1 MSEGIDFNEGLYA
14 EAENLMGFNVKALQ
28 AMALLAYENRKDK
41 EALRVLSFVWGR
53 SSKAMARA
61 VERYPMYFE
70 SERGMLEVVSP
81 DELLAVFLLGTL
93 GPKESAEMFEQW
105 RKYTLRAWQLRER
118 IDAMRE
124 AKRDKR
130 TKPYKF
136 ESVHVTFSDPNGWIS
151 FETEVP
157 SGFKSGKYDVTLRPV
172 AEKKAKP
179 KKSKK

>member
-1 MSEGIDFNEGLYA
+1 MAEGIDFDERLYA

-61 VERYPMYFE
+61 VERYDEYFIGDGRATVC
-70 SERGMLEVVSP
+70 ST
-81 DELLAVFLLGTL
+81 DELLATFLLGTL
-93 GPKESAEMFEQW
+93 GSEEAAEMYEQW

-118 IDAMRE
+118 IEAMRE
-124 AKRDKR
+124 AKRDQHA
-130 TKPYKF
+130 KPIKL
-136 ESVHVTFSDPNGWIS
+136 ENIEVS
-151 FETEVP
+151 FEDPAMLALDIIGLRIKVKP
-157 SGFKSGKYDVTLRPV
+157 GWYDVTLRPV
-172 AEKKAKP
+172 EKKSES